1 VSMKPGNFGGET
13 LRQYCGL
20 SKHRRSYYMGKLEV
34 WRTEKPI
41 TAQDLYRAIRR
52 HTQWRATAKGEQ
64 A

>member
-1 VSMKPGNFGGET
+1 MKPGNFGGET

-52 HTQWRATAKGEQ
+52 HTQWRAAAKEVP

>member
-1 VSMKPGNFGGET
+1 MKPGNFGGET

-20 SKHRRSYYMGKLEV
+20 SKHRGRQYIAKQKV
-34 WRTEKPI
+34 WKREKPI

-52 HTQWRATAKGEQ
+52 HQEAQ

>member
-1 VSMKPGNFGGET
+1 MKQGNFGGET

-20 SKHRRSYYMGKLEV
+20 SKHRGRQYIAKQKV
-34 WRTEKPI
+34 WKREKQI